1 MAVSAAGKEM
11 RYGVALIITLL
22 YAAIIPFYMNP
33 ELVILIFGT
42 LGVVIV
48 AVLDEVIIQDF
59 GYADDVIYLEGLAT
73 ENVIH
78 VLSVAANACCKL
90 SNGHTTIM

>member
-11 RYGVALIITLL
+11 RHGVALIITLL
-22 YAAIIPFYMNP
+22 YAAIIPFYMNS

-48 AVLDEVIIQDF
+48 AVLDE
-59 GYADDVIYLEGLAT
+59 GG
-73 ENVIH
+73 
-78 VLSVAANACCKL
+78 
-90 SNGHTTIM
+90 